1 MTHEPIDF
9 TQLDALLEQER
20 TCLLAGDLE
29 GLGTLLPAKE
39 RLIAELLDAQTL
51 NGENLSPIK
60 DKIQRNQLLL
70 DGALDGIRAVATR
83 LAALRQ
89 VRTVLDTYDAQGRKK
104 QVVTPPPPQVEK
116 RA

>member
-29 GLGTLLPAKE
+29 GLGKLLPAKE
-39 RLIAELLDAQTL
+39 RLIAELLERHALDGDTL
-51 NGENLSPIK
+51 LPIK

-104 QVVTPPPPQVEK
+104 QVVTPTPPKVEK